1 MSFNVTLVLCD
12 KMLVSSSTLA
22 AEIFNFAQSMAMAT
36 AHPTRDLVVRR
47 ISTDDL
53 AVTTSSGFEIQP
65 THCLNESFRSDL
77 IHLPAIWR
85 NPRPII
91 NRSDRLLDWISKQ
104 HRLNTI
110 FTAVGTGVCFLAES
124 GLLDNKPVTTHWHYF
139 DQLKKSYPN
148 VLLQRQHFTTKT
160 GNIYCSASI
169 NAMAEII
176 VYHVERIFGRVIARQ
191 AQRHFFHE
199 IRNLSNA
206 IGYSDE
212 EESSVTDAAIIQ
224 AKIWLQDNMSKH
236 SSISDLSAN
245 IGMNK
250 RTLNRRFKSATGQS
264 PGDYLNEVRMSFA
277 CELLQNTDLS
287 ILEVASFSGYNNQSW
302 FSSRFK
308 KWSGSSPSGYRKS
321 VRSKNFSS

>member
-1 MSFNVTLVLCD
+1 MKFNVTLVLCD

-22 AEIFNFAQSMAMAT
+22 AEIFKFSQSMAMAT
-36 AHPTRDLVVRR
+36 GNPIRDLVIRR
-47 ISTDDL
+47 VSTSDL

-65 THCLNESFRSDL
+65 THGLQETFPSDL

-85 NPRPII
+85 NPRPVIK
-91 NRSDRLLDWISKQ
+91 RSQMLLDWISKQ
-104 HRLNTI
+104 HMLNTI

-160 GNIYCSASI
+160 GNIYCAASI

-176 VYHVERIFGRVIARQ
+176 VLHVERVFGRVIARQ

-199 IRNLSNA
+199 IRNLSSA
-206 IGYSDE
+206 IGYSDG
-212 EESSVTDAAIIQ
+212 EESLLTDEAIMQ

-236 SSISDLSAN
+236 SLIRHLSSS

-250 RTLNRRFKSATGQS
+250 RTLNRRFKAATGQS
-264 PGDYLNEVRMSFA
+264 PSDYLNEVRMNFA
-277 CELLQNTDLS
+277 CELLKNTDLS
-287 ILEVASFSGYNNQSW
+287 ILEVANFSGHSNQSW

-308 KWSGSSPSGYRKS
+308 KWSGSSPGGYRKS

>member
-22 AEIFNFAQSMAMAT
+22 AEIFNFARSMAMAT
-36 AHPTRDLVVRR
+36 AHPTRDLEVRR
-47 ISTDDL
+47 VSTDDL

-91 NRSDRLLDWISKQ
+91 NRSERLLDWISKQ

-160 GNIYCSASI
+160 GNIYCAASI

-212 EESSVTDAAIIQ
+212 EESSVTDEAIIQ

-236 SSISDLSAN
+236 SHISDLSAN

-264 PGDYLNEVRMSFA
+264 PGEYLNEVRMSFA

-308 KWSGSSPSGYRKS
+308 KWSGSSPSEYRKS

>member
-1 MSFNVTLVLCD
+1 MSFNITLVLCD

-22 AEIFNFAQSMAMAT
+22 AEIFKFSQSMAMAT
-36 AHPTRDLVVRR
+36 GNPIRDLVIRR
-47 ISTDDL
+47 VSTSDL

-65 THCLNESFRSDL
+65 THGLQETFPSDL

-85 NPRPII
+85 NPRPVIK
-91 NRSDRLLDWISKQ
+91 RSQMLLDWISKQ
-104 HRLNTI
+104 HMLNTI

-160 GNIYCSASI
+160 GNIYCAASI

-176 VYHVERIFGRVIARQ
+176 VYHVERVFGRVIARQ

-199 IRNLSNA
+199 IRNLSHA

-212 EESSVTDAAIIQ
+212 EESSLTDEAIIQ

-236 SSISDLSAN
+236 SPTKDLCAS
-245 IGMNK
+245 IGMNR

-264 PGDYLNEVRMSFA
+264 PSDYLNEVRMNFA

-287 ILEVASFSGYNNQSW
+287 ILEVASFSGYSNQSW

-308 KWSGSSPSGYRKS
+308 TWSGSSPGEYRKS
-321 VRSKNFSS
+321 VRSKNFST